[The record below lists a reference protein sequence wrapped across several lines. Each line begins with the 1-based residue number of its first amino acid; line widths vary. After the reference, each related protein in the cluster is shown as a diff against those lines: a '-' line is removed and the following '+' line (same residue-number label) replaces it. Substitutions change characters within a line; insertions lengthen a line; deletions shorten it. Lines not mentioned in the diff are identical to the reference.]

1 MFSLLF
7 NTPLQVKQGA
17 APAGM
22 DPFSPAFNQMSASV
36 DPAVYIGLLKLG
48 IALLCLTFVLFAW
61 RKLASLW
68 EDWNTVAR
76 LLTQLVLSSSMG
88 GLAYWAYNSY
98 QVSAHFPE
106 GLLAAVGSIG
116 FGLGWWLAKKMGL
129 TFIKPKERVAK
140 GSVEASVAE
149 VAKLVKKDGP
159 SRIELAGVP
168 IPKKSEAVHFMMLGA
183 TGSGKSVAIGQLLE
197 RTYADGDILILVD
210 SGGDFAS
217 KYYTPSRDYIL
228 NPFDDRTVSWN
239 PMAEMDGPYDA
250 EALAKSIIPE
260 GVGDSKE
267 WNSYAQ
273 TFLGSCLTVLKQR
286 NGSTIND
293 LIYFAQQASL
303 DELRDNLRGTA
314 AYSQLE
320 SDKMFASIRV
330 IVNNYLSAY
339 TYLKPNASGETFSI
353 KQFVS
358 AGKPGALF
366 ITYRDD
372 QLDTLR
378 NLISCALD
386 VASRTVLSLT
396 PDANRRVWLVVDEFA
411 SIGKVQS
418 VEAFATKARKAGG
431 CLVVG
436 LQSIS
441 QLKDK
446 YGEHQ
451 AQSIMSCLGTWLVLR
466 CADTDTADYMS
477 RFLGEQTIVRHT
489 GGSSEG
495 QGGGSKSL
503 SEQVTTQRTVLASEL
518 QELPPLHGFMRVAG
532 GYPICAVELS
542 VAHSRKATKP
552 AYVAKDFSRITAS
565 TPAATMA
572 TRPAVSYAPAPVLEG
587 VAKVVPDTA
596 AAADVDWSTVRHP
609 DATGPA
615 PISAAPAPVA
625 EAAPAEMSI
634 PDATDRYIK
643 ELLAQLNNPG

>member
-1 MFSLLF
+1 MFSLF
-7 NTPLQVKQGA
+7 SSAPLLVKQDGA
-17 APAGM
+17 APAGL
-22 DPFSPAFNQMSASV
+22 DPFSPALQKLSVSV
-36 DPAVYIGLLKLG
+36 DAAVYMGLLKLG
-48 IALLCLTFVLFAW
+48 LALLCLTFGLFTW
-61 RKLASLW
+61 RKLASMW
-68 EDWNTVAR
+68 DEWGGASR
-76 LLTQLVLSSSMG
+76 LMTRLILSTGMG
-88 GLAYWAYNSY
+88 GLAFWAYSAY
-98 QVSAHFPE
+98 LVSAHFPE
-106 GLLAAVGSIG
+106 GVLAAVGCIG
-116 FGLGWWLAKKMGL
+116 FGTGWWLAKKMGL
-129 TFIKPKERVAK
+129 TFIKPKERISK

-197 RTYADGDILILVD
+197 RTYADGDVLILVD

-217 KYYTPSRDYIL
+217 KYYNPSRDYIL
-228 NPFDDRTVSWN
+228 NPFDERTVSWN

-273 TFLGSCLTVLKQR
+273 TFLGSCLTVLKAR
-286 NGSTIND
+286 PSATIND

-303 DELRDNLRGTA
+303 EELRDNLRGTA

-339 TYLKPNASGETFSI
+339 TYLKPNPSGETFSI
-353 KQFVS
+353 KQFVA

-366 ITYRDD
+366 VTYRDD

-386 VASRTVLSLT
+386 IASRSVLSLN
-396 PDANRRVWLVVDEFA
+396 PDPNRRVWLVVDEFA

-466 CADTDTADYMS
+466 CSDTDTADYMS
-477 RFLGEQTIVRHT
+477 RFLGEQTVVRHT
-489 GGSSEG
+489 GGASEG
-495 QGGGSKSL
+495 QGGGSKSV

-518 QELPPLHGFMRVAG
+518 QELPPLHGYMRVAG
-532 GYPICAVELS
+532 GYPICAIELS
-542 VAHSRKATKP
+542 VANSRKATKP
-552 AYVAKDFSRITAS
+552 AYVAKDFARANAGI
-565 TPAATMA
+565 PAATMV
-572 TRPAVSYAPAPVLEG
+572 TRPAISFTAPE
-587 VAKVVPDTA
+587 VV
-596 AAADVDWSTVRHP
+596 
-609 DATGPA
+609 DA
-615 PISAAPAPVA
+615 IAAPALEALPANTAHLPPVQSVEETI
-625 EAAPAEMSI
+625 EAIEELSM

-643 ELLAQLNNPG
+643 ELLAQVS

>member
-1 MFSLLF
+1 MFSLLDKG
-7 NTPLQVKQGA
+7 LALVKQDA
-17 APAGM
+17 APPSGM
-22 DPFSPAFNQMSASV
+22 DPFSPAFNKVASSI
-36 DPAVYIGLLKLG
+36 DPAVYVGLLKLSV
-48 IALLCLTFVLFAW
+48 ALLGLTLVILAW
-61 RKLASLW
+61 RKLASQW
-68 EDWNTVAR
+68 EEWNGVSR
-76 LLTQLVLSSSMG
+76 FITQLILSTSIG
-88 GLAYWAYNSY
+88 GLGFWGYKSY
-98 QVSAHFPE
+98 QVAAHLPE
-106 GLLAAVGSIG
+106 GLLAAGVTIG
-116 FGLGWWLAKKMGL
+116 FGLGWWLAKKTGL

-140 GSVEASVAE
+140 GSVAATVAE

-183 TGSGKSVAIGQLLE
+183 TGSGKSVAISQLLE
-197 RTYADGDILILVD
+197 RIYADGDVLILVD

-217 KYYTPSRDYIL
+217 KYYQPNRDFIL
-228 NPFDDRTVSWN
+228 NPFDERTVSWN

-286 NGSTIND
+286 PSATIND
-293 LIYFAQQASL
+293 LLYFAQQATL
-303 DELRDNLRGTA
+303 AELRDNLVGTA

-339 TYLKPNASGETFSI
+339 AYLRPSPTGETFSI
-353 KQFVS
+353 KRFV
-358 AGKPGALF
+358 ADAKPGALF
-366 ITYRDD
+366 VTYRDD

-386 VASRTVLSLT
+386 VASRTVLSLP
-396 PDANRRVWLVVDEFA
+396 PDANRRVWLIVDEFA

-441 QLKDK
+441 QLRDK

-477 RFLGEQTIVRHT
+477 RFLGEQTVVRHT

-532 GYPICAVELS
+532 GYPICSVELS
-542 VAHSRKATKP
+542 VSSTRKPTKP
-552 AYVAKDFSRITAS
+552 AYVAKDFSRSNAG
-565 TPAATMA
+565 PATSMA
-572 TRPAVSYAPAPVLEG
+572 TKPAVHFEKPVVAPVVLEG
-587 VAKVVPDTA
+587 ESRVVG
-596 AAADVDWSTVRHP
+596 STLLN
-609 DATGPA
+609 DAS
-615 PISAAPAPVA
+615 PIAAPTPSEQPVA
-625 EAAPAEMSI
+625 AVEAPMDV

-643 ELLAQLNNPG
+643 ELLRQLSDESPSAE